1 MFVLILCIYINNKE
15 VAFSLH
21 YKVKKKKKSA
31 TGIDIIKKFT
41 HSSIH
46 SYIQLSTNMVDLISV
61 DGKILVQNRDL
72 IESIPARLSV
82 QILFI
87 NNTDIHRTNN
97 IVTS

>member
-1 MFVLILCIYINNKE
+1 
-15 VAFSLH
+15 
-21 YKVKKKKKSA
+21 
-31 TGIDIIKKFT
+31 
-41 HSSIH
+41 
-46 SYIQLSTNMVDLISV
+46 MVDLISV
-61 DGKILVQNRDL
+61 DGQILVQNRDL

>member
-46 SYIQLSTNMVDLISV
+46 SYIQLSTNMVDLTWM
-61 DGKILVQNRDL
+61 KKNLAQERDL
-72 IESIPARLSV
+72 IKSLK
-82 QILFI
+82 
-87 NNTDIHRTNN
+87 
-97 IVTS
+97 